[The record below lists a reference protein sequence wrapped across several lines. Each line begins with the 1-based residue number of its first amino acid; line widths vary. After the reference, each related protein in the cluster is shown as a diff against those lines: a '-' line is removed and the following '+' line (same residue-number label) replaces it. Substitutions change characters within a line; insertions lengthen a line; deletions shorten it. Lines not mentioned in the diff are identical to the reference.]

1 MIRILIGFIS
11 GTVSG
16 MGMGGGTILILI
28 LTLFLNVEQHVAQ
41 ATNLIFFIPTAI
53 AATIINY
60 KQKIIDIKTAV
71 VIAIYGVIGALIGS
85 NIANNLDSNILKKI
99 FGIFLLIIAIN
110 EIVSYK
116 KLNIKKGKSHTNN
129 KSK

>member
-1 MIRILIGFIS
+1 MLEVLIGVIS

-41 ATNLIFFIPTAI
+41 ATNLFFFVPTAI

-60 KQKIIDIKTAV
+60 KQKIIDIKIAV
-71 VIAIYGVIGALIGS
+71 VIAIYGIIGAVIGS

-116 KLNIKKGKSHTNN
+116 KMNIKKGK
-129 KSK
+129 KP

>member
-116 KLNIKKGKSHTNN
+116 KLNIIKRKKP
-129 KSK
+129 